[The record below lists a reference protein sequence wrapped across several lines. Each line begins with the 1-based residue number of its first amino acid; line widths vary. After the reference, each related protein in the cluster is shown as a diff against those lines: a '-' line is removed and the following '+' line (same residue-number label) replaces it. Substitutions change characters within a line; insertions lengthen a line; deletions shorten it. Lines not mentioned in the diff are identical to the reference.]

1 MRKYD
6 GLRLSKKGEPKPPC
20 SCSRSETF
28 NMRRGLWA
36 TSGLL
41 SSLAAVGDQSHDFLL
56 VEGLDVLEAGYLC
69 GFTVIGK
76 STTSPSSCN
85 LERASPGKWD
95 SHCGHCLLK

>member
-1 MRKYD
+1 
-6 GLRLSKKGEPKPPC
+6 
-20 SCSRSETF
+20 
-28 NMRRGLWA
+28 MRRGLWA

-76 STTSPSSCN
+76 STTSPSSCS